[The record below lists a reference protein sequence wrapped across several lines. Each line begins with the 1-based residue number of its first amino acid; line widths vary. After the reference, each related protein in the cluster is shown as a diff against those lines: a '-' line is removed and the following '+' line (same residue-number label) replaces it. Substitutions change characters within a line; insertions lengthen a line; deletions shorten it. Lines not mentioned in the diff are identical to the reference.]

1 MKITPLDIYN
11 KEFRKKVSLVGYD
24 PKEVD
29 EFLDHVAAAYE
40 RLFKEMNHLKDEND
54 RLQQEMTKYQ
64 QMERTLQDTMVVAQ
78 ETVKDRKEQA
88 EREAQLIIETAKSR
102 AREMMSQAKEK
113 VRERMIEYRKI
124 EEYEQFFRIRL
135 KGMLESHMQLL
146 NENHIERNEEMTFL
160 SKELA
165 VSTEEP
171 DVEEVDS
178 WVQERSSLTENLVG
192 GFNTD
197 DDYDE

>member
-29 EFLDHVAAAYE
+29 EFLDHVGAAYE

-78 ETVKDRKEQA
+78 ETAKDRKEQA
-88 EREAQLIIETAKSR
+88 EREAQLIIETAKAR

-146 NENHIERNEEMTFL
+146 NENHIERPEEMTFL

-171 DVEEVDS
+171 DTEEVDS
-178 WVQERSSLTENLVG
+178 WVQERSSLTENLMG
-192 GFNTD
+192 GFNDD